1 MNVLIAPDSFK
12 GSISSREVAN
22 YIEKGFKKILP
33 QANIK
38 KVPIADGGEGTV
50 ESVIE
55 SAGGSIL
62 KAVVHDPLMRKI
74 NSFFGILDN
83 GKTAVIE
90 MAAASGIGLLSPE
103 EQNPWY
109 TTSYG
114 TGELIKAALYE
125 GCSNIILGIG
135 GSATNDA
142 GAGMLRALGVKFTDK
157 TGNEV
162 KHGGGFLSEIS
173 SFDVSRLDKRIK
185 AAKIQ
190 VASDVSNPFTGI
202 TGASLVYGPQKG
214 ANEDMVFKLDK
225 NLKHF
230 AYLIKKILN
239 KDIESIPGAGAAGGM
254 GGGLLA
260 FFDAELIPG
269 FQLISRIT
277 GLEALIKNSHMV
289 ITGEG
294 KIDNQTLYGKTPIGI
309 LKMAQ
314 EYKVPV
320 IAVTGNLSESTDK
333 LYKIG
338 FQVIM
343 PIIDK
348 PMTIDEALKNTPSM
362 LEDTG
367 ERIARFVQ
375 LKTLDSK

>member
-348 PMTIDEALKNTPSM
+348 PMTIDEALKNAPSM

>member
-103 EQNPWY
+103 EQNPWH

-348 PMTIDEALKNTPSM
+348 PMTIDEALKNAPSM

>member
-294 KIDNQTLYGKTPIGI
+294 KIDNQTLYGKTPLGI

-348 PMTIDEALKNTPSM
+348 PMTIDEALKNAPSM